1 MERIIKLMMK
11 MSPQSERHAN
21 PFDMVRTKLYQFRK
35 AYLTNFLRFYYSQF
49 GEDVIIRSFIRK
61 QRAGFFV
68 DVGCYHPKKYSNT
81 YWLYKRGWRG
91 INVDME
97 QHKIALFDLVRR
109 RDVNI
114 TAAVANVEADFFIG
128 KIKQNDLGATLI
140 TENKGGSLEQAR
152 TKSLDAIIG
161 GTLYANTR
169 IDLLTVDAEGYDL
182 EVLKSLDF
190 AKYQPRF
197 LIVETNDNDIDDIIR
212 SELYQYALAQGYF
225 LKSWCIK
232 SLFFIH
238 QSEASEY

>member
-1 MERIIKLMMK
+1 MTTT
-11 MSPQSERHAN
+11 SPQSSRLAN
-21 PFDMVRTKLYQFRK
+21 PLRAVLTKLYQFRK
-35 AYLTNFLRFYYSQF
+35 AHLTNFLRFYYSQF
-49 GEDVIIRSFIRK
+49 GEDVIIRTLIGK

-97 QHKIALFDLVRR
+97 AHKTALFDLARQGDINV
-109 RDVNI
+109 
-114 TAAVANVEADFFIG
+114 TAAVANLEADFFIG
-128 KIKQNDLGATLI
+128 KIKQNDLGATLK
-140 TENKGGSLEQAR
+140 TDNEGGELERVR
-152 TKSLDAIIG
+152 TKSLDTIIG
-161 GTLYANTR
+161 DTPYANTR

-190 AKYQPRF
+190 TKYQPRF
-197 LIVETNDNDIDDIIR
+197 LIVETNDNGIDDIIR
-212 SELYQYALAQGYF
+212 SELYRYVLAHGYL

-238 QSEASEY
+238 RSEASEHE